1 MKYFKIIFILSIFC
15 CISCMNKYERK
26 AVGKYE
32 LYKYEVENSAKEI
45 DHFSQLK
52 LNNNKSFELTYDHKI
67 ISGNWNVNDYG
78 DFTLLELEYQTK
90 IITAQIG
97 NNNLLFNS
105 LDRFNISNFKSLEFV
120 RL

>member
-1 MKYFKIIFILSIFC
+1 
-15 CISCMNKYERK
+15 MNKYERK

-52 LNNNKSFELTYDHKI
+52 LNNNNSFELTYDHKI
-67 ISGNWNVNDYG
+67 ISGNWNSNDYG
-78 DFTLLELEYQTK
+78 DFTLLELEYQNK